1 MSSQTASAATPNRW
15 VVAAA
20 AVLMQ
25 LGLGAVYAW
34 SIFRVPLSENY
45 GTGITAVNWAF
56 FITILMIG
64 FAAFAGGR
72 LVGRLGPRI
81 VGVMGGVV
89 YGIGVSLA
97 YFAQDSLVVLYL
109 TYGLIAGIG
118 LGLAYII
125 PIQVLPKWFPDRPG
139 FATGIAVMGF
149 GGGSA
154 VTVPVAGYLVPAV
167 GLFGTFGIL
176 GLAYVVFVGGAAFFI
191 TNPPEGY
198 SPEGHEPS
206 DEESSQEEDRTRDFS
221 GALKTWQWYA
231 LWAMLFLNVPAGLS
245 IISDAKAIASELGG
259 ATATLA
265 SVFVVVL
272 AFANAAGRLGWA
284 TLSDYIGPRN
294 VFLTMFLIQAVLFLL
309 IPLVGR
315 DVFFLLTIFSFVILT
330 CYGGGFS
337 TMPTF
342 ASAYFGS
349 RNVATIYGAMLT
361 AWGLA
366 TLLGPLVLAISTDV
380 TGTYDL
386 ALYISAGIML
396 VSAIIPLIIKPP
408 ESPREAGAGTQEAE
422 ARA

>member
-1 MSSQTASAATPNRW
+1 VSSQAVSAPTPNRW
-15 VVAAA
+15 VVAVA

-34 SIFRVPLSENY
+34 SIFRVPLSEHY

-56 FITILMIG
+56 FIKILMIG
-64 FAAFAGGR
+64 FAAFAGGQLMQR
-72 LVGRLGPRI
+72 VGPRI
-81 VGVMGGVV
+81 VGALGGVV
-89 YGIGVSLA
+89 YGIGVALA

-109 TYGLIAGIG
+109 TYGFIAGIG

-154 VTVPVAGYLVPAV
+154 VTVPVAAYLVPAV
-167 GLFGTFGIL
+167 GLFGTFGVL
-176 GLAYVVFVGGAAFFI
+176 GLIYIFFVGGAGFLI

-198 SPEGHEPS
+198 SPEGYEPS
-206 DEESSQEEDRTRDFS
+206 EEESSQEEERTRDFR
-221 GALKTWQWYA
+221 GALSTWQWYA
-231 LWAMLFLNVPAGLS
+231 LWAMLFLNVTAGLS

-259 ATATLA
+259 ATAILA
-265 SVFVVVL
+265 STFVVIL
-272 AFANAAGRLGWA
+272 AIANAAGRLGWA
-284 TLSDYIGPRN
+284 TFSDYIGPRN
-294 VFLTMFLIQAVLFLL
+294 VFLTMFLLQAVLFLL
-309 IPLVGR
+309 IPLVAR
-315 DVFFLLTIFSFVILT
+315 DVFWLLTIFSFIILT

-349 RNVATIYGAMLT
+349 QNVGTIYGAMLT

-366 TLLGPLVLAISTDV
+366 TLLGPLILAVSTDI

-396 VSAIIPLIIKPP
+396 VSSVIPLIIRPP
-408 ESPREAGAGTQEAE
+408 EAPQEEAEAGAEAE

>member
-1 MSSQTASAATPNRW
+1 MSSQTASTSTPNRW

-64 FAAFAGGR
+64 FAAFAGGQ

-89 YGIGVSLA
+89 YGIGVGLA
-97 YFAQDSLVVLYL
+97 YFAQDSLVILYL

-176 GLAYVVFVGGAAFFI
+176 GLAYIVFVGGAAFFI

-206 DEESSQEEDRTRDFS
+206 EEESSQEEERTRDFS

-231 LWAMLFLNVPAGLS
+231 LWAMLFLNVTAGLS

-265 SVFVVVL
+265 SIFVVVL
-272 AFANAAGRLGWA
+272 AVANAAGRLGWA

-315 DVFFLLTIFSFVILT
+315 DVFFLLTIFSFIILT

-366 TLLGPLVLAISTDV
+366 TLLGPLVLAISTDI

-396 VSAIIPLIIKPP
+396 VSAAIPLVIKPP
-408 ESPREAGAGTQEAE
+408 QSPREAGAGGQEAE

>member
-1 MSSQTASAATPNRW
+1 VSSQAVSAPTPNRW
-15 VVAAA
+15 VVAVA

-34 SIFRVPLSENY
+34 SIFRVPLSEHY

-64 FAAFAGGR
+64 FAAFAGGQLMQR
-72 LVGRLGPRI
+72 VGPRV
-81 VGVMGGVV
+81 VGALGGVV
-89 YGIGVSLA
+89 YGIGVALA

-109 TYGLIAGIG
+109 TYGFIAGVG

-149 GGGSA
+149 GLGSA

-176 GLAYVVFVGGAAFFI
+176 GLIYIFFVGGAGFLI

-206 DEESSQEEDRTRDFS
+206 EEESSQEEERTYDFG
-221 GALKTWQWYA
+221 GALRTWQWYA
-231 LWAMLFLNVPAGLS
+231 LWAMLFLNVTAGLS

-265 SVFVVVL
+265 SAFVVIL
-272 AFANAAGRLGWA
+272 AVANAAGRLGWA
-284 TLSDYIGPRN
+284 TFSDYIGPRN
-294 VFLTMFLIQAVLFLL
+294 VFLTMFLLQAVLFLL

-315 DVFFLLTIFSFVILT
+315 DVFWLLTILSFIILT

-342 ASAYFGS
+342 ASAYFGAQ
-349 RNVATIYGAMLT
+349 NVGTIYGAMLT

-366 TLLGPLVLAISTDV
+366 TLLGPLILAISTDI

-396 VSAIIPLIIKPP
+396 VSSIIPLIIRPP
-408 ESPREAGAGTQEAE
+408 EAPQKEAE
-422 ARA
+422 AGTEAEASA

>member
-1 MSSQTASAATPNRW
+1 
-15 VVAAA
+15 
-20 AVLMQ
+20 
-25 LGLGAVYAW
+25 
-34 SIFRVPLSENY
+34 
-45 GTGITAVNWAF
+45 
-56 FITILMIG
+56 MIG
-64 FAAFAGGR
+64 FAAFAAGRLMGRFGPR
-72 LVGRLGPRI
+72 LVGTI
-81 VGVMGGVV
+81 GGVV
-89 YGIGVSLA
+89 YGIGVALA
-97 YFAQDSLVVLYL
+97 YFAQSSLVVLYL
-109 TYGLIAGIG
+109 TYGVIAGIG

-154 VTVPVAGYLVPAV
+154 LTVPVAAYLVPAV

-176 GLAYVVFVGGAAFFI
+176 GLAYIVFVGGAAFFI

-206 DEESSQEEDRTRDFS
+206 EEESSQEEERTRDFR
-221 GALKTWQWYA
+221 GALSTWQWYA
-231 LWAMLFLNVPAGLS
+231 LWAMLFLNVTAGLS

-265 SVFVVVL
+265 STFVVIL

-315 DVFFLLTIFSFVILT
+315 DVFILLTILSFVILT

-342 ASAYFGS
+342 VSAYFGS
-349 RNVATIYGAMLT
+349 RNVGTIYGAILT

-366 TLLGPLVLAISTDV
+366 TLLGPLILAISTDI

-386 ALYISAGIML
+386 ALYISAAIML
-396 VSAIIPLIIKPP
+396 VSAAIPLLIRPP
-408 ESPREAGAGTQEAE
+408 EAPREAETGAQAE
-422 ARA
+422 AQA

>member
-1 MSSQTASAATPNRW
+1 

-34 SIFRVPLSENY
+34 SIFRVPLSEHY

-64 FAAFAGGR
+64 FAAFAGGQ
-72 LVGRLGPRI
+72 LTGRLGPRL
-81 VGVMGGVV
+81 VGVIGGTV
-89 YGIGVSLA
+89 YGIGVALA
-97 YFAQDSLVVLYL
+97 YFAQDSLVVMYL
-109 TYGLIAGIG
+109 TYGFIAGVG
-118 LGLAYII
+118 LGLGYII

-154 VTVPVAGYLVPAV
+154 ITVPVAAYLVPAF

-176 GLAYVVFVGGAAFFI
+176 GIAYVIMVGGAAFFV

-206 DEESSQEEDRTRDFS
+206 EEESDQEEERTRDFR
-221 GALKTWQWYA
+221 GALSTWQWYA
-231 LWAMLFLNVPAGLS
+231 LWAMLFLNVTAGLS

-265 SVFVVVL
+265 STFVVVL
-272 AFANAAGRLGWA
+272 AVANAAGRLGWA
-284 TLSDYIGPRN
+284 SLSDYIGPRN
-294 VFLTMFLIQAVLFLL
+294 VFLTMFLLQAVLFLL

-315 DVFFLLTIFSFVILT
+315 DVFFLLTILSFIILT

-342 ASAYFGS
+342 ASEYFGS
-349 RNVATIYGAMLT
+349 RNVGTIYGAMLT

-366 TLLGPLVLAISTDV
+366 TLLGPLILAVSTDI

-396 VSAIIPLIIKPP
+396 VSSAIPLLIRPP
-408 ESPREAGAGTQEAE
+408 EAPQEEAEASTEAEAGA
-422 ARA
+422 

>member
-1 MSSQTASAATPNRW
+1 VSSQTASAATPNRW

-45 GTGITAVNWAF
+45 GVGITAVNWAF

-109 TYGLIAGIG
+109 TYGFIAGIG

-176 GLAYVVFVGGAAFFI
+176 GLAYIVFVGGAAFFI

-206 DEESSQEEDRTRDFS
+206 EEASSQEEERTRDFS

-231 LWAMLFLNVPAGLS
+231 LWAMLFLNVTAGLS

-272 AFANAAGRLGWA
+272 AIANAAGRLGWA

-315 DVFFLLTIFSFVILT
+315 DVFFLLTIFSFIILT

-366 TLLGPLVLAISTDV
+366 TLLGPLVLAISTDI

-396 VSAIIPLIIKPP
+396 VSAAIPLIIKPP
-408 ESPREAGAGTQEAE
+408 QSPREAGASGQEAE